1 MKGNVFTIIKKE
13 LSRFFKDP
21 RLVITTLIIPGLM
34 IYVMYSFMGD
44 GLTTQFTTPEEYIYR
59 VDAVNPSIL
68 VSEYLKKNVG
78 YVNMTEVSDQNTG
91 MERLNS
97 GMSDLLIV
105 FPEEFDTDINKVSK
119 DVPNVDVYYNSSQIA
134 SSEAYTNI
142 LNIFDYFESSISN
155 RFDVN
160 NTDKIYDFATDKEMT
175 SQVFSMLL
183 PMLLMIF
190 LFSGCMSIAP
200 ESIAGEK
207 ERGTIATLLVTP
219 VKRSEIAIGKIVS
232 ISFISLLSGF
242 SSFLGTMS
250 SLPKLMGMSE
260 EGMDTSGY
268 GMTDY
273 LLLFAVIIST
283 VLVIVSV
290 ISIISAFAKTVK
302 EANTAVLPLMIVVMV
317 LGVTTM
323 FGEGA
328 PAATS
333 WYLIPLYNSV
343 QCMNAIFSF
352 SYISIN
358 IITTLCVNI
367 SVSLVLLIVL
377 AKMFNSEKIMFSK

>member
-13 LSRFFKDP
+13 LARFFKDP
-21 RLVITTLIIPGLM
+21 RLLITTLILPGLM

-44 GLTTQFTTPEEYIYR
+44 GLTTQFTTPEEYVYR
-59 VDAVNPSIL
+59 VDAVNPSVL
-68 VSEYLKKNVG
+68 VSAYLEKYVG
-78 YVNMTEVSDQNTG
+78 YVNMTEVSDQNVG
-91 MERLNS
+91 MDRLNN
-97 GMSDLLIV
+97 GDTDLLVV
-105 FPEEFDTDINKVSK
+105 FPKDFDSDVNKVLK
-119 DVPNVDVYYNSSQIA
+119 DVPNIDVYYNSSQIA
-134 SSEAYTNI
+134 SSEAYTNM
-142 LNIFDYFESSISN
+142 LNILDYFESSISN
-155 RFDVN
+155 RFDIN
-160 NTDKIYDFATDKEMT
+160 NTDKVYDFATDKEMT

-232 ISFISLLSGF
+232 ISFISLLSGI

-268 GMTDY
+268 GMSDY

-283 VLVIVSV
+283 VLVIVSM
-290 ISIISAFAKTVK
+290 ISIISAFSKTVK
-302 EANTAVLPLMIVVMV
+302 EANTAVLPLMIIVMV

-323 FGEGA
+323 FGQGA
-328 PAATS
+328 PTATA

-352 SYISIN
+352 SYVSIN
-358 IITTLCVNI
+358 IITTLCVNV
-367 SVSLVLLIVL
+367 SVSLVLLIIL
-377 AKMFNSEKIMFSK
+377 AKMFNSEKVMFSK

>member
-13 LSRFFKDP
+13 LARFFKDP
-21 RLVITTLIIPGLM
+21 RLLITTLILPGLM

-44 GLTTQFTTPEEYIYR
+44 GLTTQFSTPEEYVYR
-59 VDAVNPSIL
+59 VDAVNPSLL
-68 VSEYLKKNVG
+68 VGKYLENIS
-78 YVNMTEVSDQNTG
+78 YVDMTEVADQ
-91 MERLNS
+91 ES
-97 GMSDLLIV
+97 GMTRLDCGITDLVIV
-105 FPEEFDTDINKVSK
+105 FPKEFDSDINKVSK
-119 DVPNVDVYYNSSQIA
+119 EVPNIDIYYNSSQIA
-134 SSEAYTNI
+134 SSEAYTNM
-142 LNIFDYFESSISN
+142 LNILDYFESSISN
-155 RFDVN
+155 RFDIN
-160 NTDKIYDFATDKEMT
+160 NTDKVYDFATDKEMT

-232 ISFISLLSGF
+232 ISFISLLSGI

-283 VLVIVSV
+283 VLVIVSM
-290 ISIISAFAKTVK
+290 ISIISAFSKTVK

-323 FGEGA
+323 FGQGA
-328 PAATS
+328 PMATA

-352 SYISIN
+352 SYVSIN
-358 IITTLCVNI
+358 IVTTLCVNV
-367 SVSLVLLIVL
+367 SVSLVLLIIL
-377 AKMFNSEKIMFSK
+377 AKMFNSEKVMFSK